1 MSLAGSQ
8 RTKLG
13 SSINPAAA
21 EVDTTPKQAQKSYRR
36 LGGVL
41 ISVPR
46 GLWD

>member
-1 MSLAGSQ
+1 MSSAGSK
-8 RTKLG
+8 RTKIG
-13 SSINPAAA
+13 SSINPVAAGVA
-21 EVDTTPKQAQKSYRR
+21 TTPKQAQKSYRR